1 MLFYSAVYFV
11 FWAVL
16 VPHKRYLIP
25 IFPLCGVMIGYLV
38 DRISN
43 FNRFFKISLYTIFIL
58 TVLFQMFYLAPE
70 GLDKIYQRILVFSG
84 LKSQEEYI
92 LRNEETY
99 AVFKYINENSPAE
112 AKVWVLNDPRT
123 FYCDRPYVKSFGFE
137 RTDSAEEILAKLKK
151 ERITH
156 FVFNQHLW
164 ELRYG
169 GGRKYPT
176 MINVLK
182 AEYLDAVYEK
192 YPFIIWRISY
202 PKGGY
207 GG

>member
-1 MLFYSAVYFV
+1 M
-11 FWAVL
+11 
-16 VPHKRYLIP
+16 
-25 IFPLCGVMIGYLV
+25 GGYVV

-43 FNRFFKISLYTIFIL
+43 FNRFFKTSLYTILIL
-58 TVLFQMFYLAPE
+58 TILFQMFYLAPE

-84 LKSQEEYI
+84 LKSQGEYI

-99 AVFKYINENSPAE
+99 AVFKYINENSSPE
-112 AKVWVLNDPRT
+112 AKVWVLNDPRN
-123 FYCDRPYVKSFGFE
+123 FYCDRPYVTFLKLG
-137 RTDSAEEILAKLKK
+137 RVDSAEEILANLKK

-156 FVFNQHLW
+156 LVFNQYLW
-164 ELRYG
+164 ELHYG
-169 GGRKYPT
+169 GRRKYPT

-202 PKGGY
+202 PKGGQ